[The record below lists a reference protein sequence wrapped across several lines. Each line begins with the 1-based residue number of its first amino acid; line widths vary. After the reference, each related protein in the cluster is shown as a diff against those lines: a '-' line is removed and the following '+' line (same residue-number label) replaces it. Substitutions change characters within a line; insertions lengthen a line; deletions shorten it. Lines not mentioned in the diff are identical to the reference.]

1 MKAKK
6 VISLLLV
13 AAMSLSMVACGSGDK
28 GSSSDSSASSDNS
41 SASGTPLVIAS
52 DAVSQKFSPFFAE
65 SVPDVNVVDR
75 TQLLLLNNDRTGN
88 YIYDGVDGYTAE
100 YNGTEY
106 TYYTP
111 ANIDVQEYD
120 DGTMS
125 YEFTLRDDLTFSD
138 GEPVTAD
145 DIIFSFYVFC
155 DPTYDGASSVY
166 SAPIVGMDEYRNG
179 TSILSTLIAEAG
191 EDNTD
196 FTYWTEEQQTAF
208 WDAIKDGG
216 VAFAQEIVDY
226 CVEAGYAADSTDVAT
241 AASAWGYT
249 LEDGAT
255 AEDFIKA
262 IGENYSWSFSAMEAE
277 SAGSALSDLLPED
290 VYAYSTTGVETGDSA
305 DYISGIEKTGDY
317 SVKVT
322 LSEVDASAAERLGIY
337 IAPLHYYGDTSLYD
351 YDNHKFGFNKNDL
364 SLIREKTQSP
374 MGAGAYKFVS
384 YENKTV
390 YMEAN
395 DSYYLGAPKTAE
407 LQFKETSEA
416 DKFSGVVQ
424 GTVDISSPSISKEVL
439 AQICSENS
447 NGEIT
452 GDKVT
457 TTLYDYR
464 GYGYI
469 GMCAKNVKVG
479 DDSSSEQSKDLR
491 KAIATVLSVYRD
503 VVIDSYYG
511 DAADVINYPIS
522 NTSWAAP
529 QKSDADYK
537 VAFSVDV
544 DGNDIYTDSMTE
556 DEKYA
561 AALDAALGYFEAA
574 GYTVEDGKLT
584 AAPAGAKLSYEVMI
598 GGGGSGDHPSFGIL
612 TAAAEAFKTIGFEL
626 TINDLSDTSVLWD
639 ALSAQTAELWCAA
652 WQATIDPD
660 MFQVYHSEGGSAYQY
675 AIYSDELDQLI
686 MDARTSTDQSYR
698 KAVYKE
704 CLDFIVDY
712 AVEIPVYQR
721 QEGTVFSSERIK
733 TESIPADTTSFYG
746 FLSEIENIEMN

>member
-13 AAMSLSMVACGSGDK
+13 AAMSLSMVACGSGNTS
-28 GSSSDSSASSDNS
+28 SSSDDSAKSESNGSS
-41 SASGTPLVIAS
+41 TPLVIAS

-75 TQLLLLNNDRTGN
+75 TQLLLLNNDRAGN

-111 ANIDVQEYD
+111 ANIDVQENE

-155 DPTYDGASSVY
+155 DPTYDGSSSVY
-166 SAPIVGMDEYRNG
+166 SAPIIGMDEYRNG
-179 TSILSTLIAEAG
+179 TSILSSLIAEAG

-216 VAFAQEIVDY
+216 TAFAQEIVDY
-226 CVEAGYAADSTDVAT
+226 CVENGYAEDSSDVAT

-262 IGENYSWSFSAMEAE
+262 IGENYAWSFSAMEAE
-277 SAGSALSDLLPED
+277 SAGSALSDLIPEA

-322 LSEVDASAAERLGIY
+322 LSEIDASAAERLGIY
-337 IAPLHYYGDTSLYD
+337 IAPLHYYGDASLYD

-469 GMCAKNVKVG
+469 GMCSKNVKVG
-479 DDSSSEQSKDLR
+479 DDASSEQSKDLR

-537 VAFSVDV
+537 VAFSTDV
-544 DGNDIYTDSMTE
+544 DGNDIYTDSMSE

-584 AAPAGAKLSYEVMI
+584 AAPDGAKLSYEVMI

-612 TAAAEAFKTIGFEL
+612 TAASEALKTIGFEL

-721 QEGTVFSSERIK
+721 QEGTVFSSERIN

-746 FLSEIENIEMN
+746 FLSEIEKIEMN